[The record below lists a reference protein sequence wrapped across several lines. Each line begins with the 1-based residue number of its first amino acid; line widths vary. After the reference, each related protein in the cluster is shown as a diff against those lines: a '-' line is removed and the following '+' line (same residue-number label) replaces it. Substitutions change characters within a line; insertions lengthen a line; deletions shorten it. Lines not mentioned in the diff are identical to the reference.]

1 MQKNHMEQNINFK
14 SKKRKRTSL
23 KHYNDPLLN
32 TRIIRYMFMKT
43 LDYENIGDY
52 NIGKKG
58 QVLIAFV
65 GMITDLFIRWTKIN
79 I

>member
-1 MQKNHMEQNINFK
+1 
-14 SKKRKRTSL
+14 
-23 KHYNDPLLN
+23 
-32 TRIIRYMFMKT
+32 MFMKT

-65 GMITDLFIRWTKIN
+65 GMITDLFIRGTKIN